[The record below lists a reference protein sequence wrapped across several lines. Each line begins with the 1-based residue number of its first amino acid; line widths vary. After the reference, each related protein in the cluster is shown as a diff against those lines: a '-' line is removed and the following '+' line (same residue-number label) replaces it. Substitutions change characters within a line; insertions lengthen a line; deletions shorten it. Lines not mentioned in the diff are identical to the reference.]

1 MTTYIV
7 FKRKAWQRKAGKW
20 VPFITRG
27 QTVQRGCTL
36 EEARAL
42 CATGPA
48 NIARDAG
55 TEYRGLTFYEFTAE
69 GREDRK

>member
-1 MTTYIV
+1 MSAETYVV
-7 FKRKAWQRKAGKW
+7 FKRKVYTRADGKW
-20 VPFITRG
+20 IPNPRRG
-27 QTVQRGCTL
+27 QAVQTGLTL

-55 TEYRGLTFYEFTAE
+55 TEYRGLTFYEFTRE
-69 GREDRK
+69 GREV